1 MATPRR
7 FVTLRR
13 VPLLA
18 LVLVALALRTGLAHA
33 EASASEAPCPTCI
46 ATTEVRSGIY
56 LRMSVGLAMLQLHS
70 SQGVVSKVG
79 GGASFALGY
88 YILPNFA
95 LSLGAFG
102 ANAYKFDVQTK
113 NSDETVELDAR
124 SLCLGVSLT
133 YYFPY
138 DFYVALTPGIGWVLE
153 TFEGGNSN
161 LNNAGFALDALIGK
175 EWWVAGT
182 WALGAGAHFTYSMAD
197 GRIASIDYVWSLGVL
212 FTVSWN

>member
-1 MATPRR
+1 MATTPRR
-7 FVTLRR
+7 FGTLRH
-13 VPLLA
+13 LS
-18 LVLVALALRTGLAHA
+18 LVALVSASLSLRSGLAYA
-33 EASASEAPCPTCI
+33 ETSEEPCPTCI
-46 ATTEVRSGIY
+46 GTTEVRSGIY

-70 SQGVVSKVG
+70 AQDVVSKVG

-95 LSLGAFG
+95 LSVGAFG
-102 ANAYKFDVQTK
+102 ANAYKFDVQTR
-113 NSDETVELDAR
+113 NSDDTVELDVR

-133 YYFPY
+133 YYLPL

-175 EWWVAGT
+175 EWWMAGT
-182 WALGAGAHFTYSMAD
+182 WALGAGLQFTYSMAD